1 MSNPEKP
8 AEPEYTVNWGL
19 LDDISRPIKGEKPSG
34 KQPEQPAERPEQ
46 PAEQPEQAAQ
56 PEEAL
61 EQPEQSADN
70 SENEEA
76 RRQKAIEEV
85 MAQIAIAEKNGHTT
99 EEILGVIESSD
110 NTKAERK
117 KAPRESMIKKIL
129 SSFKGH
135 LFSKQSRPRP
145 TREKNWHFGDPINTW
160 DPESGL
166 FINVV
171 EQSHAAEEPEEEMPV
186 MSKRSEKITTPE
198 SVGDNAQH
206 SEESAEKSEM
216 EESHDEA
223 PDEEPDEEESH
234 EGESEV
240 PEETEDNEKAEKPE
254 EAKKNDEKHEEVKE
268 AAEKEAEKEDNNKEK
283 SEKNDHK
290 IGDRLIES
298 CTEVFGGDRKLQR
311 KLLEVLDVIEN
322 DENYRGENDSRIW
335 SLEDD
340 ITLRNRERFEKRIDI
355 LLGNVAEN

>member
-8 AEPEYTVNWGL
+8 AEKEYTVNWEL
-19 LDDISRPIKGEKPSG
+19 LDDISRPIKGEKPSD

-46 PAEQPEQAAQ
+46 PVEQPEQAAQ

-110 NTKAERK
+110 DAKAERK

-166 FINVV
+166 FVNVV

-186 MSKRSEKITTPE
+186 MSKRSEKTVTPE
-198 SVGDNAQH
+198 SVGDNAQD
-206 SEESAEKSEM
+206 SEESAEKPEM

-234 EGESEV
+234 EEEPEV

-268 AAEKEAEKEDNNKEK
+268 AAEKEAEKENNKEK
-283 SEKNDHK
+283 IDHEV
-290 IGDRLIES
+290 GDKLIQS
-298 CTEVFGGDRKLQR
+298 CAEVFGGDRKLQR
-311 KLLEVLDVIEN
+311 KLLEVLDAIEN
-322 DENYRGENDSRIW
+322 DENYRGENDPRIW

-340 ITLRNRERFEKRIDI
+340 VAMGNRERFEKRIDI

>member
-8 AEPEYTVNWGL
+8 AETKYTVNWEL
-19 LDDISRPIKGEKPSG
+19 LNDISHPIKGEKPSD

-110 NTKAERK
+110 DTKAERK

-135 LFSKQSRPRP
+135 LFSKQSGPRP

-166 FINVV
+166 FVNVV

-186 MSKRSEKITTPE
+186 MSSRSEKITTPE
-198 SVGDNAQH
+198 SVGDNGQR
-206 SEESAEKSEM
+206 SEES
-216 EESHDEA
+216 
-223 PDEEPDEEESH
+223 
-234 EGESEV
+234 
-240 PEETEDNEKAEKPE
+240 
-254 EAKKNDEKHEEVKE
+254 
-268 AAEKEAEKEDNNKEK
+268 AEKEAEKEDDNKEK
-283 SEKNDHK
+283 SEKNNHK

-311 KLLEVLDVIEN
+311 KLLEVLDMIEN

-340 ITLRNRERFEKRIDI
+340 ITLGNRERFEKRIDI
-355 LLGNVAEN
+355 LLGNNVAEN